1 MDWCA
6 GGGRAEGYDVRWC
19 LSGCDSWNDFLE
31 ELKCSR
37 IGLFDGC
44 WLVSMKIDAMYL
56 EVILGAEST
65 VS

>member
-1 MDWCA
+1 M
-6 GGGRAEGYDVRWC
+6 
-19 LSGCDSWNDFLE
+19 E